1 MAQKAQKVRE
11 VMTPSPM
18 ALRSSEPLTEA
29 ARMMRDHGVG
39 SVLVVDDGEF
49 RGLVTDRDIVVR
61 AVADDQDP
69 ASTPISEVYSS
80 DLTVVGPDDDAD
92 MVVMRM
98 REKAIRRVPVL
109 DDGVAIGIV
118 SIGDMAIQRDQ
129 KSALADISAQPPNT

>member
-1 MAQKAQKVRE
+1 VRE

>member
-1 MAQKAQKVRE
+1 MAQKVRE

-18 ALRSSEPLTEA
+18 SLRSSEPLTEA
-29 ARMMRDHGVG
+29 AKIMRDHGVG

-49 RGLVTDRDIVVR
+49 RGLITDRDIVVR

-69 ASTPISEVYSS
+69 ASTPISEACSS

-92 MVVMRM
+92 LVVLRM
-98 REKAIRRVPVL
+98 REKAIRRIPVL

-118 SIGDMAIQRDQ
+118 SIGDMAIQRDE
-129 KSALADISAQPPNT
+129 KSALADISAQRPNT